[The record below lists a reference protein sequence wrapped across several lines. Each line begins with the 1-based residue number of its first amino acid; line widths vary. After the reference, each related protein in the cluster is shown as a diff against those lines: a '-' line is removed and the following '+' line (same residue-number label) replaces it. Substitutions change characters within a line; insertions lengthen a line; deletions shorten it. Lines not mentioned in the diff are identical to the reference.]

1 MNPLAKSNGTPHFDP
16 AQHDG
21 NTLQAFTEFIE
32 SWEMWYDVASIGELK
47 EDATDAQK
55 KEHKAKVFRMCAFT
69 GERLKTDLKA
79 EYNQDMA
86 KIKSADFDDMVKK
99 LHDRY
104 QPAQNQVLLHYQ
116 FHQLKQEPGEKID
129 AFINKICQHA
139 DKCAFKCTNTSCTE
153 KDQIHKTLIRDQ
165 IIIGTNIASVREN
178 ALEKEHDLASLISTA
193 RKIEATEEATKLI
206 DSESP
211 SSSFHINCVEKEDP
225 QHTPVN
231 KIGKRGG
238 KYSQKAHR
246 RENFQDNFKPA
257 QGANKIM
264 CCAGCGKSNCDR
276 GPNCAAKNAFCNAC
290 GKKGHFSAVCL
301 KMVKGVSTITSI
313 KQDSPRQIHAISSS
327 HKQAEINIGKTKIQA
342 LIDTGAEVNI
352 LLESSVPKN
361 IRRIFRTP
369 VTLQPYGSAIIT
381 PKGQITLD
389 TTWNNTT
396 QKATWIVIGDKD
408 LHGNPCNLI
417 SCKLAESLGL
427 ISFNSHPCQV
437 SAISSHSSQN
447 QLCNNDFED
456 LKNKSQQSVASILS
470 KYEDVFTGLG
480 KLKASPVHFHLKPNA
495 KPIIQPPRQ
504 IPYHLQPNF
513 EKIIHEMERDDV
525 IEQHYGPVTWLANP
539 VLVPK
544 PDGNIRITVDLRG
557 LNQALEDPHLPI
569 PRVED
574 ILPMFNGK
582 SIFSKLDLKTAFHQ
596 LELDTASRPLTVF
609 RAGDRLMRYKRLT
622 MGTLPA
628 SGELNQRLRP
638 ILANIP
644 NAAVIQD
651 DIVIAATDFTS
662 HNTSLERV
670 LAALANAGLTVSPKK
685 CILAFPEIPFWGFR
699 VTKDGIRPDPQ
710 KVQAVRHAE
719 RPQNKDEVKSFLC
732 MIRSKGQFIP
742 DLAAATA
749 NLREL
754 TRDIN
759 TFVWSDAH
767 ETEFQNLKKAFNE
780 DVLLRHYDTN
790 APTFIFVDAHY
801 TGLSAI
807 LTQGAS
813 IDATKAVAIA
823 SRTTT
828 DAEKNY
834 SQLDLEAT
842 AIDFGLRQFRHILV
856 GGPPATIVTD
866 QQPLVSLWTSK
877 RKPPSRIERILLRH
891 QDINHRVVWRKGK
904 DNPAD
909 YTSRHAIP
917 IDKLPA
923 CIKDE
928 AKEHQKLLFLLH
940 QPIRSSISEQRLHQ
954 AQLNDRQLE
963 RLRHFIA
970 LGQAPQ
976 NDPTLRGFSRT
987 FSELSIG
994 ADDIIY
1000 RGDKILLPQSLH
1012 DEIISLAHAG
1022 SHAGQD
1028 AVKRRIRAHF
1038 WFPSLDIAVKN
1049 RLETCHECQIHTR
1062 SPIKVPLSSTP
1073 IPDHPWDS
1081 VSLDLFG
1088 PLPDKSH
1095 ILVSRCNL
1103 SRFPDAKVVR
1113 STSAQHV
1120 LPALGATYNN
1130 FGNPLEHKADNG
1142 PPFNSQEFKDFSTA
1156 RGISVKHSYPYHPQG
1171 NEAECFMKPLGKAVK
1186 VALDTNK
1193 PVQEAVDDLLIDYR
1207 STPHPATGLAP
1218 GDMLFRGGYHS
1229 RFPKRPPVTEQ
1240 HIKEAKKR
1248 DKERK
1253 TEANAKQNASR
1264 WRQYP
1269 NIIQGNEVLA
1279 MRFMRKFKSFYE
1291 KTPYIV
1297 TDVKGTQ
1304 YTLLSCDTKRPRQP
1318 IIRHASQIKL
1328 YQQPAQIMP
1337 PHYRPAQTEPQQSNK
1352 AYDLPSNTRR
1362 RNNQRNA
1369 TQNEP
1374 LAHPASNSQVPNEV
1388 DMPPPLPGPVEDPV
1402 NDQDEAQAIEPEIT
1416 FCHPQQQIL
1425 GEGRSKTGRSRKNCK
1440 NK

>member
-1 MNPLAKSNGTPHFDP
+1 
-16 AQHDG
+16 
-21 NTLQAFTEFIE
+21 
-32 SWEMWYDVASIGELK
+32 
-47 EDATDAQK
+47 
-55 KEHKAKVFRMCAFT
+55 
-69 GERLKTDLKA
+69 
-79 EYNQDMA
+79 MA
-86 KIKSADFDDMVKK
+86 IYRVLRPGCQRVSKMVKK
-99 LHDRY
+99 LQDRY

-153 KDQIHKTLIRDQ
+153 KDQ
-165 IIIGTNIASVREN
+165 
-178 ALEKEHDLASLISTA
+178 
-193 RKIEATEEATKLI
+193 
-206 DSESP
+206 
-211 SSSFHINCVEKEDP
+211 
-225 QHTPVN
+225 
-231 KIGKRGG
+231 
-238 KYSQKAHR
+238 QKAQR
-246 RENFQDNFKPA
+246 REHFQDNFKPA

-264 CCAGCGKSNCDR
+264 CCAGCGRSNCDR

-313 KQDSPRQIHAISSS
+313 NQESPKKIHTVSSS
-327 HKQAEINIGKTKIQA
+327 HKKAEISFGKTKIQA

-352 LLESSVPKN
+352 LLESNVPKN
-361 IRRIFRTP
+361 IKRIFRTP
-369 VTLQPYGSAIIT
+369 VTLQPYGIIT

-389 TTWNNTT
+389 TTWNDRT
-396 QKATWIVIGDKD
+396 QKATWVVIGDQD

-417 SCKLAESLGL
+417 SCTLAESLGI
-427 ISFNSHPCQV
+427 ISFNGPPSQI

-447 QLCNNDFED
+447 QLGSNDFES
-456 LKNKSQQSVASILS
+456 LKNKSQQAIASILS

-495 KPIIQPPRQ
+495 TPIIQPPRQ
-504 IPYHLQPNF
+504 IPYHLQSSF
-513 EKIIHEMERDDV
+513 EKIIQEMERDDV

-544 PDGNIRITVDLRG
+544 PDGTMRITVDLRG
-557 LNQALEDPHLPI
+557 LNQALENPHLPI

-574 ILPMFNGK
+574 IMPMFNGK
-582 SIFSKLDLKTAFHQ
+582 SIFSKLDLKTTFHQ
-596 LELDTASRPLTVF
+596 LELDAVSRPLTVF

-651 DIVIAATDFTS
+651 DIVIAATDIAS

-670 LAALANAGLTVSPKK
+670 LAALANVGLTVSPKK
-685 CILAFPEIPFWGFR
+685 CILASSEIPFWGFQ
-699 VTKDGIRPDPQ
+699 VTKDGIKPDPQ

-732 MIRSKGQFIP
+732 MIRSNGQFIP

-759 TFVWSDAH
+759 TFVWSEAH

-856 GGPPATIVTD
+856 GGPPATIITD

-923 CIKDE
+923 YIKEE

-940 QPIRSSISEQRLHQ
+940 QPIRSTISEQRLHQ
-954 AQLNDRQLE
+954 AQLNDKQLE

-976 NDPTLRGFSRT
+976 NDPTLKGFYRT

-994 ADDIIY
+994 TDDIIY

-1012 DEIISLAHAG
+1012 DEIISLAHTG

-1038 WFPSLDIAVKN
+1038 WFPGLDTAVKH
-1049 RLETCHECQIHTR
+1049 RIETCHECQIHTR

-1171 NEAECFMKPLGKAVK
+1171 KEAECFMRPLGKAVE

-1207 STPHPATGLAP
+1207 STPHPATGLTP

-1229 RFPKRPPVTEQ
+1229 RFPKGPPITEQ

-1264 WRQYP
+1264 WRKYP

-1279 MRFMRKFKSFYE
+1279 MRFTGKTKFKSFYE

-1297 TDVKGTQ
+1297 IDVKGTQ
-1304 YTLLSCDTKRPRQP
+1304 YTLLSCDTKRQRQP

-1328 YQQPAQIMP
+1328 YQQPAQTMP
-1337 PHYRPAQTEPQQSNK
+1337 PHSRPAQTKPQHWDN
-1352 AYDLPSNTRR
+1352 AYDLPSNTRH
-1362 RNNQRNA
+1362 RNNQTSP

-1374 LAHPASNSQVPNEV
+1374 PAHPASHNQVPNEV
-1388 DMPPPLPGPVEDPV
+1388 NEPPPQPDTVEGPT
-1402 NDQDEAQAIEPEIT
+1402 NDQHEAQAIEPEIT

-1425 GEGRSKTGRSRKNCK
+1425 GKGRSMTGRSRKNFK